1 MSFKCTI
8 LGGKNHLLP
17 GRNYPTSS
25 SANIGLELSLG
36 GPSYDLKIFKK
47 WSNVCRNMTL
57 YMTLFEKVYKVQFI
71 EFLLPHDYNK
81 IWNISLNCPVE
92 NSSLSTAFFSA
103 AKNFSR
109 PHNLSHSIVVIEKTW
124 RELCFHVCS
133 WLFRENPF
141 QVNDSICILKLNKAP
156 RETEVHVDPGT
167 LALGCNSDLLC
178 VQVNLIAICSSGI
191 FRSIPTQVR
200 AIGQH
205 VLLWWQFGH
214 LQGIAR
220 WSLLFVAIFQQNNS
234 LQHQATFP
242 ISW

>member
-1 MSFKCTI
+1 
-8 LGGKNHLLP
+8 
-17 GRNYPTSS
+17 
-25 SANIGLELSLG
+25 
-36 GPSYDLKIFKK
+36 
-47 WSNVCRNMTL
+47 MTL

-71 EFLLPHDYNK
+71 EFLLQHDYNR

-92 NSSLSTAFFSA
+92 NSSPSTAVFSK

-133 WLFRENPF
+133 WLCRDNPF
-141 QVNDSICILKLNKAP
+141 QVNDSICILKFNKDP

-167 LALGCNSDLLC
+167 LALCCNSYPLC
-178 VQVNLIAICSSGI
+178 VQLNLIAICSSGI

-220 WSLLFVAIFQQNNS
+220 WSLRFVALSQQNNS